1 MTTYNANVVV
11 HIDELL
17 STKQL
22 NDVEVVLSEVT
33 GVVSSCVHERTPHL
47 LVVDYDS
54 RAVHSGTLLGH
65 IKDGGLHA
73 ELVGGI

>member
-1 MTTYNANVVV
+1 MTTYNANVIV

-17 STKQL
+17 SSNQL
-22 NDVEVVLSEVT
+22 CEMEVVLSEVT